1 MMAQRCRQVFDLLP
15 DRLRKCMPD
24 QEEDVLAQVEEIR
37 LRAGQSPM
45 LTISDQV
52 QRIDGPAVERQE
64 LERLLHTASKW
75 SMHTVLDQLCGGY
88 MTIEGGHRLGVA
100 GTAVMEGEHI
110 RTISNISSVN
120 IRIARQI
127 KGCASD
133 LTLQADGGNRPV
145 NTLIAAPPGAG
156 KTTLLRDAIR
166 ILSESGLRVSVADE
180 RGELAAAWQGQA
192 QMDLGPNTDVLTG
205 CPKAQAVQIMLRGM
219 NPQVIAVDEI
229 TAPED
234 VRAMELAMGCGA
246 GVLATAHAQNEGDL
260 QRRPIYR
267 ALLEAGV
274 FERVVIVS
282 RCGRRR
288 TVRTRDV
295 RELLC

>member
-1 MMAQRCRQVFDLLP
+1 MAQRCRQVFDLLP
-15 DRLRKCMPD
+15 DRLRQSMPA

-37 LRAGQSPM
+37 LRAGRPPM

-133 LTLQADGGNRPV
+133 LALQADGGNRPV

-166 ILSESGLRVSVADE
+166 ILSERGLRVSVADE
-180 RGELAAAWQGQA
+180 RGELAAVWQGQA

-246 GVLATAHAQNEGDL
+246 AVLATAHAQSEEDL
-260 QRRPIYR
+260 RRRPIYR

-288 TVRTRDV
+288 TVQTRDV
-295 RELLC
+295 QELLC